1 MSQSE
6 SKEKK
11 QVSMADLKREN
22 ETLRHIIYEISWM
35 ARRYAH
41 GRATYA
47 PDMYNRAI
55 TAAVRLNVK
64 LNEADH
70 ESVYADDGCLG
81 KWVPEKQGFQ
91 KELGLPV
98 DE

>member
-1 MSQSE
+1 
-6 SKEKK
+6 
-11 QVSMADLKREN
+11 MADLKREN
-22 ETLRHIIYEISWM
+22 EALRHIIYEISWM

-64 LNEADH
+64 LNEGDNK
-70 ESVYADDGCLG
+70 SVYADDGCLG
-81 KWVPEKQGFQ
+81 KWVPEKQDFQ
-91 KELGLPV
+91 KELGLPI

>member
-1 MSQSE
+1 MPDAKKKTAMSMTAL
-6 SKEKK
+6 KK
-11 QVSMADLKREN
+11 EN
-22 ETLRHIIYEISWM
+22 EALRHIIYEISWM

-64 LNEADH
+64 LNESDH
-70 ESVYADDGCLG
+70 ESIYADDGCLG
-81 KWVPEKQGFQ
+81 KWVPEKQRFE
-91 KELGLPV
+91 KE
-98 DE
+98 

>member
-1 MSQSE
+1 MPDA
-6 SKEKK
+6 KK
-11 QVSMADLKREN
+11 KTAWSMAELKREN
-22 ETLRHIIYEISWM
+22 EALRHIIYEISWM

-70 ESVYADDGCLG
+70 ESVYADDGFLG
-81 KWVPEKQGFQ
+81 KWVPEKQRFE
-91 KELGLPV
+91 KE
-98 DE
+98 